1 MTRRSI
7 NRRGFLNQAFSW
19 IKWVIFGSAFA
30 HLFRNNMG
38 FASSSM
44 DPRFLE
50 TKQLSLREMAEKKT
64 HHGDGRFL
72 NPFTQV
78 RHGNLWRLIKWKVFS
93 KNEFKAH
100 YSGDHTKPVRIDWK
114 PIVEHKDC
122 SITFLRH
129 ASVMIKDRE
138 STMLVDPL
146 FDGLFWLTD
155 YSPLGFDIDEM
166 PSPDHV
172 LITHGHLDHL
182 DVPSIS
188 KLNKETHVITP
199 LGYNSIFKDLGM
211 PSRTQLDWFDS
222 YREGRRE
229 IMLLPCNH
237 WTMRNPFV
245 GPNDSLWGS
254 FLIRTDS
261 GITIFVSGDLAY
273 FDRFGELG
281 EEFSIDLAIFNLGA
295 YEPRWFMA
303 GSHLN
308 PQEAA
313 KSFRALKAKHLMV
326 VHWGTFRLGDE
337 PVHFPPLD
345 IKSEMEAQGM
355 LDRLIHLDHGQTL
368 FYDGLKNIRIA

>member
-1 MTRRSI
+1 LKQ
-7 NRRGFLNQAFSW
+7 GFSW
-19 IKWVIFGSAFA
+19 IKWIIFGSAFA
-30 HLFRNNMG
+30 PHFFNDMG
-38 FASSSM
+38 FASSAM
-44 DPRFLE
+44 DPRFVE

-72 NPFTQV
+72 NPFTKV
-78 RHGNLWRLIKWKVFS
+78 KHGNLWRLIKWKVFS
-93 KNEFKAH
+93 KNEFREH
-100 YSGDHTKPVRIDWK
+100 YSGGHTKPVRIDWK
-114 PIVEHKDC
+114 PIAEHKEC

-146 FDGLFWLTD
+146 FDGLFWLAD
-155 YSPLGFDIDEM
+155 YSPLGFDLDQM

-172 LITHGHLDHL
+172 LITHGHFDHL
-182 DVPSIS
+182 DVPSLS
-188 KLNKETHVITP
+188 KLSKETHVITP

-254 FLIRTDS
+254 FLIRTES
-261 GITIFVSGDLAY
+261 GITVFVSGDLAY

-281 EEFSIDLAIFNLGA
+281 EEFRIDLAIFNLGA

-313 KSFRALKAKHLMV
+313 KAFRELKARHLMV
-326 VHWGTFRLGDE
+326 VHWGTFQLGDE

-345 IKSEMEAQGM
+345 IMREMEAQGM
-355 LDRLIHLDHGQTL
+355 ADRLIHLDHGQTL
-368 FYDGLKNIRIA
+368 FYDESKNIRIA